1 VEVFQTFTK
10 RSEQRMAK
18 DRINRDELAD
28 KLVERAAEAEDP
40 LRTMAELITGFLMEA
55 EVATKVGAEAH
66 ERSEQRITHRN
77 GYRDRRWDTRLGT
90 LQLQVPKVREGGYV
104 PSFIEHR
111 KRSEQALISVIQEA
125 VVKGVSTRKIEA
137 VLEELGIAGV
147 SAGQVSQLC
156 AALDEKVRKF
166 REGPLGEVRYVWVDA
181 LYEKVRV
188 DDRVESM
195 AVVIATGANL
205 QGRREVL
212 GFDVIAAESEE
223 GWAEFFKGLKE
234 RGLRG
239 VKLVISDAHT
249 GLKAAVRKVLKVEW
263 QRCKVHFYRNILVH
277 VPKRSQAE
285 VSEAMKAVFVQRDEK
300 SAKTKAADLARQFQA
315 RFAKAMEIFEAGI
328 EDVLSYLHYPQPHRV
343 RISST
348 NPLERLNLEIRR
360 RTRVVGIFPNTA
372 ACLRLIGMLL
382 VEKNDDWL
390 TDDKAYLTFDD
401 APVEESA
408 AKVVSM
414 VAGQ

>member
-1 VEVFQTFTK
+1 
-10 RSEQRMAK
+10 MAK
-18 DRINRDELAD
+18 DRIDRDELAS
-28 KLVERAAEAEDP
+28 KLIETASSADDP
-40 LRTMAELITGFLMEA
+40 LRTMAELITEFLMEA
-55 EVATKVGAEAH
+55 EVTAQVGAEPH
-66 ERSEQRITHRN
+66 ERNADRTTHRN
-77 GYRDRRWDTRLGT
+77 GHRERRWDTRLGT
-90 LQLQVPKVREGGYV
+90 ITLQVPKVREGGYV

-125 VVKGVSTRKIEA
+125 MVKGVSTRKIES

-156 AALDEKVRKF
+156 TSLDEKVRKF
-166 REGPLGEVRYVWVDA
+166 REGPLGEIRYMWVDA

-188 DDRVESM
+188 DERIESM
-195 AVVIATGANL
+195 AVVIATGVNL

-212 GFDVIAAESEE
+212 GFDVIAAETEE
-223 GWAEFFKGLKE
+223 GWTEFFKSLKE
-234 RGLRG
+234 RGLHG

-249 GLKAAVRKVLKVEW
+249 GLKNAVRKVLKTEW
-263 QRCKVHFYRNILVH
+263 QRCKVHFYRNVLVH
-277 VPKRSQAE
+277 VPKRSQTE
-285 VSEAMKAVFVQRDEK
+285 VSEAMKAVFVQRDKK
-300 SAKTKAADLARQFQA
+300 SAETKAADLVRQFQA

-328 EDVLSYLHYPQPHRV
+328 DDVLSYLHYPQSHRV

-401 APVEESA
+401 APAEDSA

-414 VAGQ
+414 AASQ

>member
-1 VEVFQTFTK
+1 
-10 RSEQRMAK
+10 MAK
-18 DRINRDELAD
+18 DRIDRDELAS
-28 KLVERAAEAEDP
+28 KLMETATSAEDP
-40 LRTMAELITGFLMEA
+40 LRAMAEMIADFVMEA
-55 EVATKVGAEAH
+55 EVSEKIGAEPY
-66 ERSEQRITHRN
+66 ERSAERTTHRN
-77 GYRDRRWDTRLGT
+77 GHRPRRWDTRLGT
-90 LQLQVPKVREGGYV
+90 LTLQVPKLREGGYV

-111 KRSEQALISVIQEA
+111 RRSEQALISVIQEA

-156 AALDEKVRKF
+156 SALDEKVRQF
-166 REGPLGEVRYVWVDA
+166 RDRPLGEIRYVWVDA
-181 LYEKVRV
+181 LYEKVRI

-195 AVVIATGANL
+195 AVVVATGVNL

-212 GFDVIAAESEE
+212 GFDVLPQESEE
-223 GWAEFFKGLKE
+223 SWTAFLKSLKE
-234 RGLRG
+234 RGLSG
-239 VKLVISDAHT
+239 VQLVVSDAHA
-249 GLKAAVRKVLKVEW
+249 GLKAAVRRVLKAEW
-263 QRCKVHFYRNILVH
+263 QRCKVHFYRNVLVH

-300 SAKTKAADLARQFQA
+300 SAKAKAVELVRQFQS

-328 EDVLSYLHYPQPHRV
+328 DDVLSYLHYAQSHRT

-360 RTRVVGIFPNTA
+360 RTRVVGIFPHPG

-382 VEKNDDWL
+382 VEKHEDWL
-390 TDDKAYLTFDD
+390 TDGKAYLTFDD
-401 APVEESA
+401 APAEESA

-414 VAGQ
+414 AAAQ

>member
-1 VEVFQTFTK
+1 
-10 RSEQRMAK
+10 MAK

-55 EVATKVGAEAH
+55 EVTNKVGAEAH
-66 ERSEQRITHRN
+66 ERSEQRNTQRN

-90 LQLQVPKVREGGYV
+90 MQLQVPKVREGGYV

-166 REGPLGEVRYVWVDA
+166 REGPLGEIRYVWVDA

-188 DDRVESM
+188 DDRVESL

-212 GFDVIAAESEE
+212 GFDVITAESEE

-249 GLKAAVRKVLKVEW
+249 GLKNAVRKVLKVEW
-263 QRCKVHFYRNILVH
+263 QRCKVHFYRNVLVH

-285 VSEAMKAVFVQRDEK
+285 VSEAMKGVFVQRDEK
-300 SAKTKAADLARQFQA
+300 SAKTKAADLVRQFQA

-328 EDVLSYLHYPQPHRV
+328 DDVLSYLHYPQPHRV

-360 RTRVVGIFPNTA
+360 RTRVVGIFPNPA

-390 TDDKAYLTFDD
+390 TDEKAYLTFDD
-401 APVEESA
+401 APIEESA

-414 VAGQ
+414 AASQ